1 MSNRSM
7 PTSRKLVISLFVVLI
22 IILALVAVVPMVYS
36 AFMGPGVRT
45 EGLSTDD
52 VKPASTDIN
61 GEWEVARGGG
71 ANATSVGYTFFEIL
85 PGERKNTSG
94 STSAVGGFAT
104 IEAGTLTAG
113 SITVDMTKVSS
124 DNERRDINV
133 RNKILNTDQFPDA
146 VFTVTEPVDLSAVPS
161 DGRVVPVKLIGDL
174 EVRGESRPLVHDF
187 DVVRDG
193 DRIIVSGDIRINRHD
208 YGVESPE
215 FVAAKIDEEG
225 ELNIRVALEKI
236 S

>member
-1 MSNRSM
+1 M

>member
-1 MSNRSM
+1 MSDRST
-7 PTSRKLVISLFVVLI
+7 PTGRKLIISLFVVLI
-22 IILALVAVVPMVYS
+22 VILALVAVVPMVYS

-45 EGLSTDD
+45 EGVNTNN

-61 GEWEVARGGG
+61 GEWDVARGGG

-94 STSAVGGFAT
+94 STSAVEGFAT

-113 SITVDMTKVSS
+113 SITVDMAKVSS

-133 RNKILNTDQFPDA
+133 RNKILNTDTYPNA
-146 VFTVTEPVDLSAVPS
+146 VFTITEPADLSAVPD
-161 DGRVVPVKLIGDL
+161 DGSVMPITLTGDL
-174 EVRGESRPLVHDF
+174 EVRGESRPLIHEF
-187 DVVRDG
+187 DVLRDG
-193 DRIIVSGDIRINRHD
+193 DRIIVAGDVRINRHD

-225 ELNIRVALEKI
+225 ELNIRVSLEKV